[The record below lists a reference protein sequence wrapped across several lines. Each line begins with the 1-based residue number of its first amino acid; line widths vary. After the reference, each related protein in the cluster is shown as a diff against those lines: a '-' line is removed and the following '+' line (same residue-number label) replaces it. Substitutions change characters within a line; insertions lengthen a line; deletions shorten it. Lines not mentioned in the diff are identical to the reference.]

1 MLDPSP
7 IPTGLA
13 ASLAAP
19 LPPSRPERLWQLTLD
34 KLNTR
39 PEDEL
44 ALTLCLPFCA
54 THCLCCDRD
63 VRCTPTP
70 DLVARCVDTLLRE
83 SRLLAGRLSA
93 RRRVRQLHLV
103 GGSVTELGEV
113 PLLRLLDGLHDDWQL
128 APDADITAHA
138 DARRLAPGL
147 LRLLRGQGF
156 NRLVLGVLDFDPRVQ
171 QLAARRQSIDL
182 VADACAQARACGLD
196 GIQLDL
202 MIGLPLQTDEG
213 WRATVE
219 QTLSLAPQWV
229 RLRQYRHRP
238 RHSPAQA
245 LFEADALPDRSRC
258 RRMEQLARHRLRAT
272 GYQPAGGDLFRLG
285 DDAAPPAEIRTPW
298 LGCGP
303 GATSRIDGRVFFNHG
318 RLPDWQA
325 RVHAGQLPVSHT
337 RRQVWAWPSERLRP
351 SCGSEPWAFDHTRR
365 ALRVTAPAAAD
376 TPPTGR

>member
-182 VADACAQARACGLD
+182 V
-196 GIQLDL
+196 
-202 MIGLPLQTDEG
+202 
-213 WRATVE
+213 
-219 QTLSLAPQWV
+219 
-229 RLRQYRHRP
+229 
-238 RHSPAQA
+238 
-245 LFEADALPDRSRC
+245 DRKS
-258 RRMEQLARHRLRAT
+258 
-272 GYQPAGGDLFRLG
+272 
-285 DDAAPPAEIRTPW
+285 
-298 LGCGP
+298 
-303 GATSRIDGRVFFNHG
+303 V
-318 RLPDWQA
+318 
-325 RVHAGQLPVSHT
+325 V
-337 RRQVWAWPSERLRP
+337 
-351 SCGSEPWAFDHTRR
+351 
-365 ALRVTAPAAAD
+365 
-376 TPPTGR
+376 